1 MYNYETLKILL
12 NSRDFSHV
20 RFKGDIM
27 KLLKRVVIKFNE
39 IFTLGKC
46 RVIFDIPP

>member
-1 MYNYETLKILL
+1 MIRKIAEGL
-12 NSRDFSHV
+12 
-20 RFKGDIM
+20 KGDIM